1 MRVDPFAVDLADPLE
16 TAAGTIER
24 REGFLVRVEA
34 DGVPGVGEATP
45 LPGWTEEL
53 AACRDAL
60 AAARDAFS
68 GEDPSRAL
76 QAVEDAPAA
85 RHGLTLAI
93 ADQAARGRDRPL
105 YRQLGARST
114 VESVPVNAVV
124 GDDDPGP
131 TATAAAE
138 AVARGFGTVKL
149 KVGAR
154 PVESDVERVR
164 AVRAAVGDDVVVRA
178 DANGAWTRE
187 EAAAAFE
194 RFRKSRVSYVE
205 QPLPPADLSGMAD
218 LRGSGVGVAADE
230 SLIEHDLQDVLASGA
245 ADAVV
250 LKPMVL
256 GGPRAVLDA
265 ATRARNHGVDPVV
278 TTTLDAAVARAA
290 AVHVAAA
297 IPHVHAC
304 GLATAERLE
313 SDVAPD
319 SAPVTAGAIH
329 VPQGPGHGVDL
340 PEEGSP

>member
-1 MRVDPFAVDLADPLE
+1 MRVEPFAVDLADPLE
-16 TAAGTIER
+16 TAAGTLER
-24 REGFLVRVEA
+24 REGFLVRLEA
-34 DGVPGVGEATP
+34 DGVTGVGEATP
-45 LPGWTEEL
+45 LPGWTEDL
-53 AACRDAL
+53 DACHDAL

-68 GEDPSRAL
+68 GEDPSGTLR
-76 QAVEDAPAA
+76 AVEGAPAA

-93 ADQAARGRDRPL
+93 ADQAARSRERPL

-124 GDDDPGP
+124 GDDEPGP

-187 EAAAAFE
+187 QAAAAFD
-194 RFRKSRVSYVE
+194 RFREHRVSYVE

-230 SLIEHDLQDVLASGA
+230 SLIEHDLQDVLAA
-245 ADAVV
+245 KAVDAVV

-256 GGPRAVLDA
+256 GGPRRVLEA
-265 ATRARNHGVDPVV
+265 ATRARNHGIDPVV
-278 TTTLDAAVARAA
+278 TTTIDAAVARAG
-290 AVHVAAA
+290 AVHAAA
-297 IPHVHAC
+297 TIPHIHAC
-304 GLATAERLE
+304 GLATAERLAT
-313 SDVAPD
+313 DVAPD
-319 SAPVTAGAIH
+319 PAPVTGGAIR
-329 VPQGPGHGVDL
+329 VPQGPGHGVAV